1 MNDGERGTKDDMAS
15 REFIDDY
22 HAVGKIMVS
31 SEHVST
37 YLLEHQA
44 ERLIH
49 WHGYVG
55 GPILI

>member
-15 REFIDDY
+15 RKFIDDY
-22 HAVGKIMVS
+22 HAGSKIMVS

-37 YLLEHQA
+37 YLLEHQV

-55 GPILI
+55 GPILM